1 MRGRIAKGEHKESCV
16 AVCEWGD
23 FRGSAALGP
32 HRGWAGLSL
41 GLWSISGD
49 IVACQWCLRTRLIRC
64 RNVAGSL
71 GKGRNPGAR
80 VALGTCWKGVRKEGR
95 GGGNRG
101 GENVISVKAKFAE
114 EKVVGCGKFL
124 FWKTFRVCGIF
135 TLLIYS
141 VMCKIS
147 ENFPILFWGAAF
159 LGIIFSIALS
169 S

>member
-1 MRGRIAKGEHKESCV
+1 MQGKGDAGETGRGYDGDGSGQGYGCAGVSPVHARMR
-16 AVCEWGD
+16 CECD
-23 FRGSAALGP
+23 AF
-32 HRGWAGLSL
+32 HRCS
-41 GLWSISGD
+41 
-49 IVACQWCLRTRLIRC
+49 RTRLIRC
-64 RNVAGSL
+64 RSVAGSL

-124 FWKTFRVCGIF
+124 FWKTFRVCRIF
-135 TLLIYS
+135 TLLIHS
-141 VMCKIS
+141 VMCKIL